1 MDRRDVVL
9 DGARTPVGGF
19 REDDL
24 KDVPA
29 HELGAA
35 AVRAAL
41 ERAQVPPS
49 DVEQLVMVLRAGG
62 R

>member
-19 REDDL
+19 RGSL